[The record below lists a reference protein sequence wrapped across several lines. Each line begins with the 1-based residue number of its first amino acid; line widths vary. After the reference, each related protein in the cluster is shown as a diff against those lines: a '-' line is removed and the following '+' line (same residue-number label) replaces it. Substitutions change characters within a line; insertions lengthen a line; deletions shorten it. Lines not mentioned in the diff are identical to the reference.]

1 MLPELFLQYVTERE
15 AIRMERIEFHK
26 AHPNT
31 LFVSK
36 KFPFNERPF
45 CNNARILD
53 RWTQYSIREAFVD
66 GYDLNKRLMVI
77 LLTRLF
83 MNLSI
88 VRSVMEN
95 LPDGTRHAVAA
106 YKKALLEGHRRRN
119 AYLSGKVPM
128 DEQLEALLNLVLS
141 GKVRK
146 QESLEDLYNLF
157 VNTRGFGKF
166 ISFQLAQDANYVL
179 QHDHRSFVVLGP
191 GAIRGLEKLRIPK
204 RQWIDWVLKAPY
216 ELPQYM
222 ATGKIIHPDG
232 LRVPIINKFYY
243 TPADVQNMLCE
254 FDKWTRLTN
263 PGLGHDKKV
272 IRYYT
277 PSPFRMPEILIP
289 ANLM

>member
-26 AHPNT
+26 THPNT

-36 KFPFNERPF
+36 KFPFNKRPF

-66 GYDLNKRLMVI
+66 GYDVNKRLLVI

-88 VRSVMEN
+88 VRSIIEY

-106 YKKALLEGHRRRN
+106 YKKASLEGHRRRN

-128 DEQLEALLNLVLS
+128 EKQLEALLNLVLS
-141 GKVRK
+141 GDVRK

-166 ISFQLAQDANYVL
+166 IAFQLAQDANYVL
-179 QHDHRSFVVLGP
+179 QHDHRSFVVLGS
-191 GAIRGLEKLRIPK
+191 GAVRGLEKLRIPK
-204 RQWIDWVLKAPY
+204 RQWIDWVLKAPS
-216 ELPQYM
+216 ELPTYF
-222 ATGKIIHPDG
+222 ADG
-232 LRVPIINKFYY
+232 RAVYRDGSSVAVTDAFVY

-263 PGLGHDKKV
+263 PGLGNDKKV
-272 IRYYT
+272 NRYYT

>member
-15 AIRMERIEFHK
+15 AIRMERLEFHK

-53 RWTQYSIREAFVD
+53 RWTQYSLHETFVD
-66 GYDLNKRLMVI
+66 GYDVNKRLLVI

-88 VRSVMEN
+88 VRSVIEY

-106 YKKALLEGHRRRN
+106 YKKALLEGHKRRN
-119 AYLSGKVPM
+119 VYLSGKIPM
-128 DEQLEALLNLVLS
+128 EEQLEALLNLIMS
-141 GKVRK
+141 GRVFK

-157 VNTRGFGKF
+157 VTTRGFGKF
-166 ISFQLAQDANYVL
+166 IAFQLAQDANYVL
-179 QHDHRSFVVLGP
+179 QHDHRSFVVLGS

-204 RQWIDWVLKAPY
+204 CQWIDWVLKAPS
-216 ELPQYM
+216 ELPTYF
-222 ATGKIIHPDG
+222 ADG
-232 LRVPIINKFYY
+232 RIVYRAGHSVAVTDEFVY

-272 IRYYT
+272 NRYYT
-277 PSPFRMPEILIP
+277 PSPYRMPEILIP
-289 ANLM
+289 ANLV